1 LEKDIRI
8 LSVDDHQV
16 VREGLRHLL
25 GQEEDMEF
33 VGQGANSEEALFQ
46 VEILSPDIVL
56 MDIKMPGVNGIELTR
71 QITQKYPS
79 CKIIMLTLY
88 DEYLNQAMEAGAKG
102 YLLKDIKREELTQAI
117 RYIHSGEVVI
127 SESIAP
133 KLQFECRE
141 KHSRKAEEVSATMAE
156 EVQLVLPPHVETNQ
170 LLRFTNRVE
179 EILQEGSYSTED
191 RQLLHEVLSE
201 VATSTGNTRLYE
213 GIQRKRMELKKVQGG
228 ILHAMSLAVETRD
241 PYTGGHQQ
249 QVAELACKIATE
261 MGFSEWDIEGIR
273 IMGLLHDVGKITV
286 PVEILCKPGH
296 INQYEFSII
305 KTHAL
310 VGYEILKEIE
320 FPWPIT
326 QVVLQH
332 HERLNGDGYP
342 NGLSGEDITLEAR
355 ILGVADVIEAMSS
368 HRPYRPALGFDRV
381 LEEISRKKGILYDPE
396 VVDACLRLFQ
406 ENGMEKLLERK

>member
-1 LEKDIRI
+1 MEKDIRV
-8 LSVDDHQV
+8 LVVDDHQV

-25 GQEEDMEF
+25 GQEGDIEI
-33 VGQGANSEEALFQ
+33 VGQGSDREEALFQ

-71 QITQKYPS
+71 QIMQKYPS
-79 CKIIMLTLY
+79 CKVIMLTLY

-102 YLLKDIKREELTQAI
+102 YLLKDIKREELAQAI
-117 RYIHSGEVVI
+117 RQIHSGEVVI

-133 KLQFECRE
+133 KLQFGYGER
-141 KHSRKAEEVSATMAE
+141 HGRKTKEVSGTMVE
-156 EVQLVLPPHVETNQ
+156 EVQLVLPPPIEASQ
-170 LLRFTNRVE
+170 LMKFADQVE
-179 EILQEGSYSTED
+179 EILQEGPYSTED
-191 RQLLHEVLSE
+191 RRLLHKVLSE
-201 VATSTGNTRLYE
+201 VAAGTGNTRLYE
-213 GIQRKRMELKKVQGG
+213 GIQRKRTELKKVQAG

-249 QVAELACKIATE
+249 RVAELACKIATE
-261 MGFSEWDIEGIR
+261 MGLSEWDIEGIR

-286 PVEILCKPGH
+286 PVEILCKPGNISQH
-296 INQYEFSII
+296 EFSII
-305 KTHAL
+305 KTHAR

-326 QVVLQH
+326 QVILQH

-342 NGLSGEDITLEAR
+342 EGLSGKDITLEAR
-355 ILGVADVIEAMSS
+355 ILGVADVVEAMSS
-368 HRPYRPALGFDRV
+368 HRPYRPALGFDCV
-381 LEEISRKKGILYDPE
+381 LEEISQKRGTLYDPE

-406 ENGMEKLLERK
+406 ENGMEKLLKGK